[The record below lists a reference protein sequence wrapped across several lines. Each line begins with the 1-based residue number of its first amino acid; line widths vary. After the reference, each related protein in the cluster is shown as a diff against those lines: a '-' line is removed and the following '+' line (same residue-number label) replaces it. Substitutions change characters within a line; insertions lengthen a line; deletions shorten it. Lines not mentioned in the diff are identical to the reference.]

1 MASTNKCEYCGST
14 ITSEDRMCPNC
25 GAANPLYVVDLPRKV
40 TDPKTIAELQEYC
53 AERGMPLLR
62 MRFFIGEDIK
72 EPKAFGIY
80 KDSHGDCIVYKNKA
94 DGTRA
99 VRYRGPDEEHAVRE
113 IYDKLLEECRSRG
126 IYPDGKPTDTYRE
139 APQDNYGTSPAIRG
153 GGSGIFGGSGL
164 SKIIVVLVIIF
175 AILII
180 AKGISGF
187 SHGLFWGNLFG
198 GSGGSGNYSVSTD
211 YDDYN
216 DYGGSSY
223 YNDDDNGSGSSWWWN
238 SDDDDDDDS
247 GSSWWSS
254 DDDDDDDSWWS
265 SDDDDDDW
273 GSSWDDDDDWGSS
286 WDDWDSDD
294 SDWDSDW

>member
-14 ITSEDRMCPNC
+14 ITSDDRMCPSC
-25 GAANPLYVVDLPRKV
+25 GAANPLYVVDLPRRV

-62 MRFFIGEDIK
+62 MRFFIGEDFK
-72 EPKAFGIY
+72 EPRAFGIY

-99 VRYRGPDEEHAVRE
+99 VRYRGHDEEHAVRE
-113 IYDKLLEECRSRG
+113 IYEKLLEECRNRG
-126 IYPDGKPTDTYRE
+126 IYPDGKPTDTYRD
-139 APQDNYGTSPAIRG
+139 APQDNYGTSPVIRS

-175 AILII
+175 AIII
-180 AKGISGF
+180 FAKCISGF
-187 SHGLFWGNLFG
+187 SHGGLGWNLFG
-198 GSGGSGNYSVSTD
+198 GSGGSGYYSTST
-211 YDDYN
+211 DYN
-216 DYGGSSY
+216 DYNDYSGNGYYDGNSSGNGY
-223 YNDDDNGSGSSWWWN
+223 YNNNDTDSGSSWWWSN
-238 SDDDDDDDS
+238 DDDDDDS

-254 DDDDDDDSWWS
+254 DDDDDD
-265 SDDDDDDW
+265 W
-273 GSSWDDDDDWGSS
+273 GSSWDDDDWGSS

>member
-1 MASTNKCEYCGST
+1 
-14 ITSEDRMCPNC
+14 MCPNC
-25 GAANPLYVVDLPRKV
+25 GAANPLYVVDLPRRV

-139 APQDNYGTSPAIRG
+139 APQDNYGTSPVVRSG
-153 GGSGIFGGSGL
+153 GGIFGGSGL

-187 SHGLFWGNLFG
+187 SHGLFLGNLFG

-216 DYGGSSY
+216 DYGGDSY

-238 SDDDDDDDS
+238 SDDNDNDDS